1 MYCVKCG
8 QKLLKGARFC
18 TSCGTKIE
26 YNIEKQNKE
35 TVVEKE
41 TERSVEEMVEKPVG
55 EKVEEVI
62 EESEE
67 KVEEIIEEPVEE
79 KNEETMEKP
88 EEKVEEIVE
97 EPEAESVETELAIQ
111 NVGIIETK
119 ELPGNEFVIV
129 PDVEQAKSMAK
140 KSKKLWIIV
149 AVLLLFCGGIG
160 GLCFVLYQNTIKW
173 NNWVAKYEKSMKE
186 YYMSEEEQEDY
197 NDYVQQAK
205 ETKDNGSRGTIKNR
219 LEKLQKTVKEENEAY
234 IKELDANVRKIEN
247 DYDLT
252 YALEDE
258 LTEIAETKK
267 QYEELRQAH
276 NYPEAISKTEYCM
289 ELQAAA
295 AVIREG
301 WQVDIQQKDVSEF
314 PTVKLYF
321 TIEDEAGNA
330 VVNLNKNMFFLSQKD
345 AENGEYLK
353 HEITNATQLNENES
367 LNINLVADVSGSM
380 SGNMGATKSVM
391 NNFLNTVQFG
401 VGDQV
406 GLIAFDDV
414 SYGLA
419 DFTDNKSTLTSAVN
433 GMSLGGMTKLYDTLI
448 EAVQKVLPQRGAKC
462 VIAFTDG
469 YDNRSASSIQD
480 VIDYA
485 NMYQVP
491 IFIIG
496 IGDDVETDNL
506 RNIANSTGGFYK
518 SVDYVDD
525 SFEDIYA
532 EIYRAQKE
540 IYCLEYV
547 VDSDNM
553 NDEQDI
559 SIYVRNA
566 DNGGQVTC
574 QYTASYDYFGILLQE
589 HLTAYLG
596 ALEAGDY
603 SLMEQAGFMSP
614 DGGIAKEMKAYIKNN
629 QETLD
634 EQLLS
639 CMVTDTEY
647 VDKDTYIVKSEEV
660 YDIYQERNYIK
671 DMKKSKLDD
680 EKAAIRY
687 MEENGYDME
696 KLEEEDLDVSIHKTR
711 TLKGHY
717 VIKRSTEGKWQ
728 FADYKSNF
736 EVLDSEVYTAY
747 PMD

>member
-1 MYCVKCG
+1 MYCTKCG
-8 QKLLKGARFC
+8 KELAEGAHLC

-26 YNIEKQNKE
+26 YEKKE
-35 TVVEKE
+35 EN
-41 TERSVEEMVEKPVG
+41 TEAKPAM
-55 EKVEEVI
+55 KQ
-62 EESEE
+62 S
-67 KVEEIIEEPVEE
+67 KIIW
-79 KNEETMEKP
+79 
-88 EEKVEEIVE
+88 IV
-97 EPEAESVETELAIQ
+97 
-111 NVGIIETK
+111 
-119 ELPGNEFVIV
+119 
-129 PDVEQAKSMAK
+129 
-140 KSKKLWIIV
+140 V
-149 AVLLLFCGGIG
+149 AVLLFVCGGVG
-160 GLCFVLYQNTIKW
+160 GLCFVMYQDTVKW
-173 NNWVAKYEKSMKE
+173 NNWVAKYEQTMKE
-186 YYMSEEEQEDY
+186 YYLSEDEQDDY

-205 ETKDNGSRGTIKNR
+205 EAEDDNSRETIKSR
-219 LEKLQKTVKEENEAY
+219 MEKLQKTVKEENEAY
-234 IKELDANVRKIEN
+234 IKELDANIQKIEN

-258 LTEIAETKK
+258 LKEIAETKK

-276 NYPEAISKTEYCM
+276 NYPEAISKTEHCM

-295 AVIREG
+295 AEIREG
-301 WQVDIQQKDVSEF
+301 WQVDIQQKDVSAF

-321 TIEDEAGNA
+321 TIEDEEGNA
-330 VVNLNKNMFFLSQKD
+330 VENLSKNMFFLSQKD
-345 AENGEYLK
+345 AGDGKYLK
-353 HEITNATQLNENES
+353 HEIVNATQLNENES

-380 SGNMGATKSVM
+380 SENMDATKEVM
-391 NNFLNTVQFG
+391 NNFLDTVQFD

-414 SYGLA
+414 SYHLA
-419 DFTDNKSTLTSAVN
+419 DFTDNKSLLTSAVN
-433 GMSLGGMTKLYDTLI
+433 DMSVGGLTKLYDTLI
-448 EAVQKVLPQRGAKC
+448 EAVQTVLPQSGAKC

-469 YDNRSASSIQD
+469 YDNRSASNIQD

-485 NMYQVP
+485 NTYQVP

-496 IGDDVETDNL
+496 IGDDVETDIL
-506 RNIANSTGGFYK
+506 RNIAESTGGFYK

-566 DNGGQVTC
+566 DNGGQSVC

-589 HLTAYLG
+589 HLTAYLE

-614 DGGIAKEMKAYIKNN
+614 DGGIAKEMEAYIKNN

-639 CMVTDTEY
+639 CMVTDIEY
-647 VDKDTYIVKSEEV
+647 VDKDTYVVKTEEI
-660 YDIYQERNYIK
+660 YDIYQERNYKKDIK
-671 DMKKSKLDD
+671 GSKLDD
-680 EKAAIRY
+680 EKEAVRY
-687 MEENGYDME
+687 MEDSGYDME
-696 KLEEEDLDVSIHKTR
+696 ELEEENLNVSIHKTR

-717 VIKRSTEGKWQ
+717 VIRRNTDGKWQ
-728 FADYKSNF
+728 FADYKSNY

-747 PMD
+747 PIDY